1 MNFICI
7 INKKRKESINIDLG
21 SYRNNYYESKSSSVL
36 NKIYSGYEVLKSL
49 YVTSDQIA
57 LKFKHMYE
65 TSSYYS
71 ICQVN
76 KTSYCIMID
85 QF

>member
-7 INKKRKESINIDLG
+7 IYKKRKESINIDLG
-21 SYRNNYYESKSSSVL
+21 SYGNNFYEPKSSSVL

-49 YVTSDQIA
+49 YVTSDEIA
-57 LKFKHMYE
+57 LKFKYMYE

-76 KTSYCIMID
+76 ITFYL
-85 QF
+85 